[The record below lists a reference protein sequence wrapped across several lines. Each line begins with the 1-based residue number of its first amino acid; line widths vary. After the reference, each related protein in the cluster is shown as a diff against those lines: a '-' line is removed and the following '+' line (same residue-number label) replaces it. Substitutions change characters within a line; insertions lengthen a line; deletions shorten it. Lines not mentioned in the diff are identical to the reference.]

1 MNHKEKI
8 AIVTGSNRGIGK
20 QVALDLAAQGVFVI
34 VTSRNKTE
42 GKLTQQQIIDSGG
55 KADFFP
61 LDVANGKSVL
71 GLYDYIKKAYGKLDI
86 LVNNAGV
93 YLDHDGFTGTTR
105 EDTEKTLETNLIGPL
120 QLCQLFLPMMKEN
133 GYGRIVN
140 VSSGMGQMSDMGAG
154 YPAYRISKSAINA
167 LTIIASKETIGR
179 NIKVNSV
186 CPGWVRTEMGGPSA
200 ERTIEQGAETI
211 VWAAL
216 LPETGASGK
225 FFRDKKEIP
234 W

>member
-1 MNHKEKI
+1 MNRKEKI
-8 AIVTGSNRGIGK
+8 ALVTGSNRGIGK
-20 QVALDLAAQGVFVI
+20 QVALDLAAQGIFVI

-42 GKLTQQQIIDSGG
+42 GKLTQQEIISSGG

-61 LDVANGKSVL
+61 LDVSNEKSVL
-71 GLYDYIKKAYGKLDI
+71 SLFDYIKKTYARLDI
-86 LVNNAGV
+86 LINNAGV
-93 YLDHDGFTGTTR
+93 YLDHDGFSGTTR
-105 EDTEKTLETNLIGPL
+105 EETAKTLETNLVGPL
-120 QLCQLFLPMMKEN
+120 RLCQLFLPMMREN
-133 GYGRIVN
+133 EYGRIVN

-167 LTIIASKETIGR
+167 LTIIVSKETIGR

-186 CPGWVRTEMGGPSA
+186 CPGWVRTDMGGPSA
-200 ERTIEQGAETI
+200 ERTIEHGAETI

-216 LPETGASGK
+216 LPETGATGK